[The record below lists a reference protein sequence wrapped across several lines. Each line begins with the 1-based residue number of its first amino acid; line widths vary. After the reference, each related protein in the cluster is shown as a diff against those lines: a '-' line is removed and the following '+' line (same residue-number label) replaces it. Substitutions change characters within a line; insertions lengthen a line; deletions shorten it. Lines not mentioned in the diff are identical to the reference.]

1 MASGSNLVPIVPR
14 LQGEI
19 IAHTIVTLI
28 VLLVVGLRLLGRVRG
43 IGLGWDDGL
52 VVVATVSC
60 HLNLAVRFWSL
71 NNSVA
76 YVHLVASYGRRLW
89 VFFATQI
96 RIDLTINLI
105 GATLGEGHNLV
116 PTEPYFQQGTRW
128 IASYMAILFRSRR
141 SLWFR
146 LSELTSISMQKLW
159 QMFLKFLG

>member
-60 HLNLAVRFWSL
+60 HLSLAVRF
-71 NNSVA
+71 
-76 YVHLVASYGRRLW
+76 
-89 VFFATQI
+89 
-96 RIDLTINLI
+96 
-105 GATLGEGHNLV
+105 
-116 PTEPYFQQGTRW
+116 
-128 IASYMAILFRSRR
+128 
-141 SLWFR
+141 
-146 LSELTSISMQKLW
+146 
-159 QMFLKFLG
+159 